1 MGFVAGPGGA
11 GGGILFKF
19 SDNAPSPSEKLR
31 FPGNIFGTENPKG
44 VGKMFNY

>member
-11 GGGILFKF
+11 GCGILFKF
-19 SDNAPSPSEKLR
+19 SDNAPPPPEKLR
-31 FPGNIFGTENPKG
+31 FPGNVFGTRNPKG